1 MSSKNQRNKTCRKG
15 NRPCHLVVSVC
26 VWPRSFCKIYD
37 SDSIQT
43 PFLFNL
49 NYFMLLT
56 VTVTSFLLS
65 FSTHKPVKRGTATKY
80 KISVQSSKSK
90 KIRDTAQPEI
100 LTAIRAKHGLIILH
114 GVCCATQVKKMCV
127 AEEATGRIT

>member
-1 MSSKNQRNKTCRKG
+1 
-15 NRPCHLVVSVC
+15 
-26 VWPRSFCKIYD
+26 
-37 SDSIQT
+37 
-43 PFLFNL
+43 
-49 NYFMLLT
+49 MLLT